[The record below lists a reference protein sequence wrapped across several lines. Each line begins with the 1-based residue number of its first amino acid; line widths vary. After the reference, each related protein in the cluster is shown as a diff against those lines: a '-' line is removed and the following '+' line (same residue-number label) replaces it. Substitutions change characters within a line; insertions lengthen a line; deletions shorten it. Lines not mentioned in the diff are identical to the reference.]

1 MKKILLAVALAAISL
16 CAPSISYAQTPS
28 IHFDL
33 YDPITG
39 ERASMYNAIAGK
51 DYSLL
56 LYFSGT
62 ALVEPDPELNLVAL
76 DDTSK
81 AWCGWSAAPVVPGSV
96 PNPGCSLSVKRAP
109 DIGTARAFTVK
120 WATAGTLY
128 MFARMSYAAGQY
140 TSFTH
145 GSYADAAGVPTPPM
159 PTATAP
165 QPTATAAVPP
175 TVVTGKFSCQCECDL
190 P

>member
-1 MKKILLAVALAAISL
+1 MKRLLCTVALASL

-39 ERASMYNAIAGK
+39 SRASMYNVIAGK

-62 ALVEPDPELNLVAL
+62 ALVEPDPELRLVAL

-96 PNPGCSLSVKRAP
+96 PNPGCSLSVKRVP

-120 WATAGTLY
+120 WAKAGTLY
-128 MFARMSYAAGQY
+128 MFARMSYAAGAGQY
-140 TSFTH
+140 VSFTH
-145 GSYADAAGVPTPPM
+145 GSYADASGFPTPPM

-175 TVVTGKFSCQCECDL
+175 TVVTGKFSCQCECEL